1 MLRDEIIA
9 SANSNIRTLEKGTG
23 YETTFSFDKSF
34 TGFQGHFPQE
44 PVLPAFVQLLLGQC
58 AVGML
63 NSRHCRLLR
72 IQRAKF
78 LKTIQPGQ
86 IVNVRWNEQAIN
98 EGLRC
103 DFTLTVDNERA
114 AVFTIEL
121 AIEGK
126 QNA

>member
-9 SANSNIRTLEKGTG
+9 SAHSNIRLLEANASF
-23 YETTFSFDKSF
+23 ETTFKLDKGF
-34 TGFQGHFPQE
+34 IGFQGHFPQY

-58 AVGML
+58 AVTMR
-63 NSRHCRLLR
+63 NARNWRLLR
-72 IQRAKF
+72 IQKAKF
-78 LKTIQPGQ
+78 LKTIRPGQ
-86 IVNVRWNEQAIN
+86 TINVRWNEQAIN

-103 DFTLTVDNERA
+103 DFTLSIDNERS

-121 AIEGK
+121 GVEEK

>member
-9 SANSNIRTLEKGTG
+9 SANPNIRLLEANAGF
-23 YETTFSFDKSF
+23 ETTFHFDKGF
-34 TGFQGHFPQE
+34 IGFQGHFPQY

-58 AVGML
+58 AVAMR
-63 NSRHCRLLR
+63 NARNWRLLR
-72 IQRAKF
+72 IQKAKF
-78 LKTIQPGQ
+78 LKTIRPGQ
-86 IVNVRWNEQAIN
+86 TINVRWNERTVN

-103 DFTLTVDNERA
+103 DFILSVDNERA

-121 AIEGK
+121 GIEEK